1 MVQWSN
7 RWNVLTSRSSN
18 TKCGKY
24 RPTDDALK
32 YSFIFKNRNKH
43 KEQREERGTIQRTD
57 ATRINQSY
65 ADLSND
71 SYEFPEG
78 IDKNNK
84 RDYSEWFSGQT
95 DGTY

>member
-1 MVQWSN
+1 MDKNNKRDYSEWFTGQTDGTILS
-7 RWNVLTSRSSN
+7 SRSSN

-57 ATRINQSY
+57 AKRI
-65 ADLSND
+65 
-71 SYEFPEG
+71 
-78 IDKNNK
+78 K
-84 RDYSEWFSGQT
+84 RVMQT
-95 DGTY
+95 

>member
-1 MVQWSN
+1 MDKNNKRDYSEWSFWSN
-7 RWNVLTSRSSN
+7 RWNDDSIQDRRN

-57 ATRINQSY
+57 A
-65 ADLSND
+65 
-71 SYEFPEG
+71 
-78 IDKNNK
+78 K
-84 RDYSEWFSGQT
+84 RTKEIIES
-95 DGTY
+95 